1 MQYCEI
7 NDKYEVE
14 SQILAIVLEDSNEFH
29 IKSTHLKEKN
39 KQRCL

>member
-1 MQYCEI
+1 MRSCEI

-14 SQILAIVLEDSNEFH
+14 SQILAIILEDYNEFH

-39 KQRCL
+39 QQSFL